1 MVSIQSELV
10 RLLMRIGYA
19 AAWQGLHKEAVA
31 IFEGVGAVRPES
43 EVPIIGASVVA
54 MIAGNHDVAVQAL
67 KEGALDLNPASAL
80 ARIHL
85 GVALRLRGDE
95 EEGLALLREVSAGS
109 DDPEAAALAANVIQ
123 LPVEQLQTRLQTL

>member
-109 DDPEAAALAANVIQ
+109 DDPEAAALAANVTQ